1 MKVSS
6 VRSKLPQKFFDMI
19 EFDKFR
25 PSQSKAIDK
34 GLFDNK
40 NMLICS
46 PTASGKTFVAELAG
60 IKKIIETGGKMIYI
74 VPLKSLAT
82 EKAEEFKKYEEIGIK
97 TSVSTGDPESSEPW

>member
-6 VRSKLPQKFFDMI
+6 VKSKLPRKFFDMI

-25 PSQSKAIDK
+25 PSQSKAIDR
-34 GLFDNK
+34 GLFDSK

-74 VPLKSLAT
+74 VPLNLWLQ
-82 EKAEEFKKYEEIGIK
+82 KKQRNLKNMKKLELKLLFPRVILNQVNRG
-97 TSVSTGDPESSEPW
+97 